1 MNKALPINAGD
12 PLKRPLIIT
21 CAITGA
27 ETTRE
32 KQPALPITPQE
43 QAQAALEAVQA
54 GASIIHLHVREND
67 GKPTQRVE
75 RFEESIQAIREKAG
89 DVIIQISTG
98 GAVGESIENR
108 AKPLAIRGKNKPEM
122 ASLNLGTMNFGDD
135 VFMNHPRD
143 IVGLAAQMQSH
154 GVSAELEIYEAGML
168 ESAFRLAKQ
177 GVIRE
182 PLHFQFVLGV
192 PGGMSGDPRNLVHLV
207 TLLESHVSAQT
218 QWGVAGVG
226 RHQLPLAVQAIVMGG
241 HVRVGFEDNIFYHKG
256 ELAKSNAQLVE
267 RVARISRELGRE
279 VATPQ
284 VARKLLAL

>member
-1 MNKALPINAGD
+1 MNPA
-12 PLKRPLIIT
+12 PLIIT

-32 KQPALPITPQE
+32 KQPGLPITPAE
-43 QAQAALEAVQA
+43 QAIAAQEAVKA
-54 GASIIHLHVREND
+54 GASIIHLHVREDD
-67 GKPTQRVE
+67 GKPSQRVD
-75 RFEESIQAIREKAG
+75 RFEESIRAIRAKAPG
-89 DVIIQISTG
+89 VIIQISTG
-98 GAVGESIENR
+98 GAVGESIDNR
-108 AKPLAIRGKNKPEM
+108 AKPLELKPEM

-143 IVGLAAQMQSH
+143 IVGLAAKMQQS
-154 GVSAELEIYEAGML
+154 GVMPELEIYETGML

-207 TLLESHVSAQT
+207 TMLESLSNRRDLH
-218 QWGVAGVG
+218 WGVAGIG
-226 RHQLPLAVQAIVMGG
+226 RFQLPLAVQAIVMGG
-241 HVRVGFEDNIFYHKG
+241 HARVGFEDNVFYNKG

-267 RVARISRELGRE
+267 RVAKISRELGRE
-279 VATPQ
+279 VATPAI
-284 VARKLLAL
+284 ARKLLGISNG